1 MQGSDVSE
9 HNMECFWWVR
19 PGKQGS
25 RGPRSVSQNCPH
37 LSTSKIL
44 YIHNIVSTSGTICG
58 VFSKNSPEFILMENV
73 ISMFQVDD
81 SFTVGT
87 FSPWTSQHLWT
98 ENVGEGWS
106 VSWDKSYNC
115 RTRHTCECLGNDQKS
130 REQEI
135 AHPFKPRGSPII
147 QNINPTT
154 RF

>member
-1 MQGSDVSE
+1 
-9 HNMECFWWVR
+9 
-19 PGKQGS
+19 
-25 RGPRSVSQNCPH
+25 
-37 LSTSKIL
+37 
-44 YIHNIVSTSGTICG
+44 
-58 VFSKNSPEFILMENV
+58 MENV
-73 ISMFQVDD
+73 ISMFQCWIDD

-135 AHPFKPRGSPII
+135 AHPFKPRRSPII
-147 QNINPTT
+147 QNLNPTT
-154 RF
+154 RFKKNQKLSYITAFTQTWFWRIFFSTTFSARFFFVVKARQMLYNVSTSHHCWSWWWGCDEGERIHW